1 MNRYRISIIAI
12 LVVGISSVHYL
23 LELKYHHYHIL
34 YRELYYLP
42 VILGGLWF
50 GLRGA
55 LATAVGITICFLPFI
70 FLTWEGFSPD
80 DFSRLMEL
88 LLLYIVGLILG
99 LFRDRERIAL
109 KKILKTERLAAI
121 GRALAGVAH
130 DLKTPLIAIGGYTR
144 LVQKKMKKGDPDYGK
159 LDIVIN
165 ETRRLESMIREMLDF
180 SRPLVL
186 NCCKGDLRTTLE
198 ECLDIVEHQGEK
210 RKVNVETRFTSHL
223 PVLSFD
229 DSRMKQCII
238 NLLINAIQASP
249 EGEAVIVRTSVKNGL
264 VNVDITDR
272 GKGIPP
278 EKEEEVFLPFFTTK
292 SDGTGLGLP
301 IAKKIVEAH
310 EGKLEVR
317 EGAVKGATFRV
328 SLPV

>member
-1 MNRYRISIIAI
+1 MHKYRVSFIAI
-12 LVVGISSVHYL
+12 LIVGISLVHYL
-23 LELKYHHYHIL
+23 LALTQQHYHIF

-42 VILGGLWF
+42 VILAGLWF

-55 LATAVGITICFLPFI
+55 LATSIGITICFLPFTLLI
-70 FLTWEGFSPD
+70 WDGFSPD

-99 LFRDRERIAL
+99 LFRDREKSAQ
-109 KKILKTERLAAI
+109 KKIVKTERLAAT

-144 LVQKKMKKGDPDYGK
+144 LVQKKMKKDDPDYRN
-159 LDIVIN
+159 LDVVIN
-165 ETRRLESMIREMLDF
+165 ETRRLETMIREMLDF
-180 SRPLVL
+180 SRPLTL
-186 NCCKGDLRTTLE
+186 NCCKGDLRKTLE

-210 RKVNVETRFTSHL
+210 RKVKVETRFTSHL

-249 EGEAVIVRTSVKNGL
+249 EGEAVIVCTSVKDGL

-310 EGKLEVR
+310 GGELEVR
-317 EGAVKGATFRV
+317 EAAVKGATFRV

>member
-12 LVVGISSVHYL
+12 LVVGISLVHYL
-23 LELKYHHYHIL
+23 LELKYYHYHIL

-42 VILGGLWF
+42 VILAGLWF
-50 GLRGA
+50 GLRGG
-55 LATAVGITICFLPFI
+55 LTTSIGVTICFLPFI
-70 FLTWEGFSPD
+70 FLTWDGFSPN
-80 DFSRLMEL
+80 DFNRLMEIF
-88 LLLYIVGLILG
+88 LLYIVGLILG

-109 KKILKTERLAAI
+109 KKILKTERLTAI
-121 GRALAGVAH
+121 GRSLAGVAH

-144 LVQKKMKKGDPDYGK
+144 LVQRNMKKDDPDYRK
-159 LDIVIN
+159 LDVVIH
-165 ETRRLESMIREMLDF
+165 ETRRLETMIREMLDF

-186 NCCKGDLRTTLE
+186 NCCQGDLRKTLE
-198 ECLDIVEHQGEK
+198 ECLDIIEHQGEK
-210 RKVNVETRFTSHL
+210 CKVKVETRFTSHL

-249 EGEAVIVRTSVKNGL
+249 EGEAVIVRTSVKGGL

-272 GKGIPP
+272 GKGILP
-278 EKEEEVFLPFFTTK
+278 EKEEEIFFPFFTTK
-292 SDGTGLGLP
+292 TDGTGLGLP
-301 IAKKIVEAH
+301 IAKKIAEAH
-310 EGKLEVR
+310 GGDLQIKKSD
-317 EGAVKGATFRV
+317 VKGATFRV

>member
-34 YRELYYLP
+34 YRELYSLP
-42 VILGGLWF
+42 VILAALWF

-55 LATAVGITICFLPFI
+55 LTASIGITICFLPFI
-70 FLTWEGFSPD
+70 FLTWDGFSPD
-80 DFSRLMEL
+80 DFNRLMDL

-99 LFRDRERIAL
+99 LFRDREKRAQ
-109 KKILKTERLAAI
+109 KKILKTEKLAAI

-144 LVQKKMKKGDPDYGK
+144 LVQKKMKKDAPDYRK
-159 LDIVIN
+159 LDVVIG
-165 ETRRLESMIREMLDF
+165 ETRRLENMIREMLDF
-180 SRPLVL
+180 SRPLAL
-186 NCCKGDLRTTLE
+186 NCSKGDLRKTLE
-198 ECLDIVEHQGEK
+198 ECLDIVEHQGKK
-210 RKVNVETRFTSHL
+210 RGVRVETRFTPRL
-223 PVLSFD
+223 PALSFD

-238 NLLINAIQASP
+238 NLLVNAIQASP
-249 EGEAVIVRTSVKNGL
+249 EGEAVTVRTSVKNGF
-264 VNVDITDR
+264 VNIDITDQ

-278 EKEEEVFLPFFTTK
+278 EKEDEVFLPFFTTK
-292 SDGTGLGLP
+292 TDGTGLGLP
-301 IAKKIVEAH
+301 IAQKIAEAH
-310 EGKLEVR
+310 GGKLDVR
-317 EGAVKGATFRV
+317 EATVKGATFRV

>member
-23 LELKYHHYHIL
+23 LELKYLHYHIFS
-34 YRELYYLP
+34 RELYYVP
-42 VILGGLWF
+42 VILAGLWF

-55 LATAVGITICFLPFI
+55 LTTSIGLTICFLPFI
-70 FLTWEGFSPD
+70 LLTWDGFSPD
-80 DFSRLMEL
+80 DFNRLMEL

-99 LFRDRERIAL
+99 LFTDRERIAM
-109 KKILKTERLAAI
+109 KKILKTEKLAAI

-144 LVQKKMKKGDPDYGK
+144 LVQKKMKKGDPDYRK
-159 LDIVIN
+159 LDVVIN
-165 ETRRLESMIREMLDF
+165 ETRRLETMIREMLDF
-180 SRPLVL
+180 SRPLSL
-186 NCCKGDLRTTLE
+186 RCSKGDLRTTLE

-210 RKVNVETRFTSHL
+210 RRVKVETRFTPHL
-223 PVLSFD
+223 PVFSFD
-229 DSRMKQCII
+229 ESRMKQCII
-238 NLLINAIQASP
+238 NLLVNAIQASP
-249 EGEAVIVRTSVKNGL
+249 EGEAVIVRASVKNGL

-278 EKEEEVFLPFFTTK
+278 EKEDEVFLPFFTTK
-292 SDGTGLGLP
+292 TDGTGLGLP
-301 IAKKIVEAH
+301 IAKKIAEAH
-310 EGKLEVR
+310 GGKLEVR
-317 EGAVKGATFRV
+317 EAAVRGATFRV

>member
-12 LVVGISSVHYL
+12 LVVGISLVHYL

-34 YRELYYLP
+34 YRELSYLP
-42 VILGGLWF
+42 VILAGLWF
-50 GLRGA
+50 GLRGG
-55 LATAVGITICFLPFI
+55 LTTSIGVTICFLPFI
-70 FLTWEGFSPD
+70 FLTWDGFAPN
-80 DFSRLMEL
+80 DFNRLMEIF
-88 LLLYIVGLILG
+88 LLYIVGLILG

-144 LVQKKMKKGDPDYGK
+144 LVQKKMKKDDADYQK
-159 LDIVIN
+159 LDVVIH
-165 ETRRLESMIREMLDF
+165 ETRRLETMIREMLDF

-186 NCCKGDLRTTLE
+186 NCCQGDLRKTLE
-198 ECLDIVEHQGEK
+198 ECLDIIEHQGEK
-210 RKVNVETRFTSHL
+210 CKVKVETRFTSHL